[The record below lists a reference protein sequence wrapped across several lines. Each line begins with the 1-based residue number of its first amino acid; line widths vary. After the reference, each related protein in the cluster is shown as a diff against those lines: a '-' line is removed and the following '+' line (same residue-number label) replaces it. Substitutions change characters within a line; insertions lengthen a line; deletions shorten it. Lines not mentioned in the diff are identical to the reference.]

1 MLVPHTD
8 FTTTGFFFFGWTT
21 TTCFVRGFSTYILL
35 TSDPWRRI
43 CEQASCFSDTVRLH
57 EGEGNWSYGLL
68 WHKSSRTFQLSGRF
82 EDFAASGPRP
92 PAYQA
97 VDWVSSAGSVGPEW
111 PHTPPPVIILPLAAR
126 LVASPYTVFG
136 EYYWSTGGTYMQL
149 SSVRKIPQIT
159 KKKKKFTW
167 WRHEWIPGQEI
178 TPCRAEHC
186 YKVRQWMCLLNSPC
200 CGNACNSGVQ
210 CQFRWWRCHLRV

>member
-35 TSDPWRRI
+35 TSDPWRGI

-159 KKKKKFTW
+159 KIKKKIHMTETWMDTRPGDNTVSCGALLQSPAVDVPSEFTVLW
-167 WRHEWIPGQEI
+167 
-178 TPCRAEHC
+178 
-186 YKVRQWMCLLNSPC
+186 
-200 CGNACNSGVQ
+200 
-210 CQFRWWRCHLRV
+210 